1 MQSVSQ
7 KMELKIRK
15 LAIIAGDGNLPIE
28 LINECEKQNKIFF
41 VIIINGHGQKISKLY
56 NPDFVMHLSKIGEA
70 IKFARSKNITDLVM
84 AGSIKRP
91 SLKDMIPD
99 FWTAKF
105 LTKYGAKISGDNSI
119 LASLARELEKE
130 GFNILAPEDITKNT
144 LCPYGIL
151 GKYSPNI
158 ENKTD
163 IEKGFKIAKNI
174 GINDIGQSVIIQNG
188 LILAIEAAEGTDNM
202 IKRSKLLKIGDSG
215 AVFIKVIKPGQDQRL
230 DRPVIGINTI
240 KSVHNSGLDGIALEA
255 NSIIIINLQEVI
267 KYADKNN
274 LFIIGI

>member
-1 MQSVSQ
+1 MDIVKFIESENRAICQP

-56 NPDFVMHLSKIGEA
+56 NPDFVMHLSKIGRS

-84 AGSIKRP
+84 AGSIKETFIKRYDP
-91 SLKDMIPD
+91 R

-144 LCPYGIL
+144 LCPMEY
-151 GKYSPNI
+151 
-158 ENKTD
+158 
-163 IEKGFKIAKNI
+163 
-174 GINDIGQSVIIQNG
+174 
-188 LILAIEAAEGTDNM
+188 
-202 IKRSKLLKIGDSG
+202 
-215 AVFIKVIKPGQDQRL
+215 
-230 DRPVIGINTI
+230 
-240 KSVHNSGLDGIALEA
+240 
-255 NSIIIINLQEVI
+255 
-267 KYADKNN
+267 
-274 LFIIGI
+274 